1 MNDSADIKTAA
12 NRLKAALAALDDS
25 LGSAISRISSL
36 EKVAEESKTFQEDR
50 AQLATLLDE
59 STAKEAVFVERE
71 AEFNTLAE
79 SSTRELDAII
89 SQVQQALSGETS

>member
-25 LGSAISRISSL
+25 LGSTITRIQSL
-36 EKVAEESKTFQEDR
+36 EKVAKEAETFQEDR

-59 STAKEAVFVERE
+59 STAKEAAFAERE
-71 AEFNTLAE
+71 TEFKALAE

-89 SQVQQALSGETS
+89 SQVEQALSGGAS